1 MSTRSFIC
9 VEQDDGSS
17 KGVYCHSDGYLTYN
31 GAMLLDHYNSREKA
45 SEIIALGDLSL
56 LCEKLYPDP
65 ERPHSFDYDSRQ
77 EDVTVAYGRDRGE
90 KGTEAREITLEDAK
104 ESWCEYMYVFGKDGK
119 WSYYNLCE
127 YAPELRDVETDLA
140 KEFEKMGIERPADEY
155 GFFPQSRIDQLK
167 KEQAQKRKNDAVM

>member
-1 MSTRSFIC
+1 MWNKTTEVIRAFIVTATDTLHTTELC
-9 VEQDDGSS
+9 FW
-17 KGVYCHSDGYLTYN
+17 
-31 GAMLLDHYNSREKA
+31 
-45 SEIIALGDLSL
+45 IIITGDLSL

>member
-9 VEQDDGSS
+9 VEQDDGSY

-119 WSYYNLCE
+119 WFLS
-127 YAPELRDVETDLA
+127 
-140 KEFEKMGIERPADEY
+140 
-155 GFFPQSRIDQLK
+155 K
-167 KEQAQKRKNDAVM
+167 KTTISPPYFDSFCT

>member
-9 VEQDDGSS
+9 VEQDNGSY

-31 GAMLLDHYNSREKA
+31 GAMLLDHYNSRERA
-45 SEIIALGDLSL
+45 DALIALGNLSL

-90 KGTEAREITLEDAK
+90 KKTEARVITLEDAK
-104 ESWCEYMYVFGKDGK
+104 ESWCEYMYVYTKENK
-119 WSYYNLCE
+119 WQYYDLHEDN
-127 YAPELRDVETDLA
+127 PELRDVETDLA
-140 KEFEKMGIERPADEY
+140 KEFEAMGIERPADEY

-167 KEQAQKRKNDAVM
+167 KEQAQMRKNDAVM